1 MGTRAISTGDSYS
14 GRAALLHFHTGG
26 NYAPG
31 EISWNVIDPT
41 ITADGVAIWEDG
53 RLYPERVP
61 GGAEILARHPQVA
74 DMFAKPSREI
84 GL

>member
-1 MGTRAISTGDSYS
+1 M
-14 GRAALLHFHTGG
+14 
-26 NYAPG
+26 
-31 EISWNVIDPT
+31 IDPT

-61 GGAEILARHPQVA
+61 GGAEILAHYPQVA
-74 DMFAKPSREI
+74 DLFARPSREI